1 MPFQHP
7 IEGQC
12 KQQLPASTDEIIRCP
27 DRCTEM
33 QTTICRIHSLG
44 QCGASK
50 NTAAVAFR
58 PCSYHDSLDLIYF
71 RLTPGAT
78 SPGIAK
84 NLPHTS
90 GAYMEHWKEKSIFH
104 NYRDLQGTRGRT
116 VYEQLS
122 SILTTIY
129 IMLFKKSIFLIIPKF
144 TAFIFIINKLIGD
157 H

>member
-12 KQQLPASTDEIIRCP
+12 KQQLPASTDEIIRWP

-116 VYEQLS
+116 VYEKLS
-122 SILTTIY
+122 SIPT
-129 IMLFKKSIFLIIPKF
+129 S
-144 TAFIFIINKLIGD
+144 
-157 H
+157 